1 MKKIRVESEN
11 KSYSQ
16 EEWLPVVDSFKEI
29 LTLGQSFNYLFKGIK
44 VHKSSTPSCMDW
56 VYLTVLLVCSLQKP
70 CLGPD
75 ICSQSLIYTVQFIE
89 GCYLVSNCHN
99 LLLIHCQ
106 KNVSNPSL
114 WLLLYLAGK
123 LIIFLP
129 LYLQNASLGEVWKT
143 SPCPIPY
150 VLKAQSSAALGC
162 PDSSVVNFLLQ
173 IQDRWGGSVGN
184 VLVLHVCRPEFSLWN
199 S

>member
-123 LIIFLP
+123 LITFLWVCLSTFKTWVWGKCERLAPAPFPMYSKPSPLQLWAVLTVLWSIFC
-129 LYLQNASLGEVWKT
+129 YRYRTGEV
-143 SPCPIPY
+143 
-150 VLKAQSSAALGC
+150 AQ
-162 PDSSVVNFLLQ
+162 
-173 IQDRWGGSVGN
+173 
-184 VLVLHVCRPEFSLWN
+184 
-199 S
+199 